1 MPYHICIPRNEDGR
15 DVVVGDNRGN
25 HEQMTWGRK
34 VLRGEI
40 VPRRVQGVDIT
51 RHGHTPVTDVRK
63 IGNRNFVDAG
73 ADMGKRVTVRNIA
86 ELVSEYQDFAALA

>member
-1 MPYHICIPRNEDGR
+1 M
-15 DVVVGDNRGN
+15 
-25 HEQMTWGRK
+25 
-34 VLRGEI
+34 
-40 VPRRVQGVDIT
+40 
-51 RHGHTPVTDVRK
+51 RK